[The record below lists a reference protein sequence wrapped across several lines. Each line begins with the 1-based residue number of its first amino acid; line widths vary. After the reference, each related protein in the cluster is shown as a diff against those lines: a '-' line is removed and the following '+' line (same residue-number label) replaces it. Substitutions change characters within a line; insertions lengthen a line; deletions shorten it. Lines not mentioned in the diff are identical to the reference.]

1 MWVLQRPQ
9 WGLGVPVALAG
20 GTDRCV
26 RKVTLQEKQ
35 LQRTLGFVLKY
46 VCVSL
51 TWPEVQMSNF
61 SFLDLLSQS
70 EDRYYKVGVFHLG
83 K

>member
-1 MWVLQRPQ
+1 MC
-9 WGLGVPVALAG
+9 GKGHSAAKE
-20 GTDRCV
+20 TA
-26 RKVTLQEKQ
+26 
-35 LQRTLGFVLKY
+35 QRTLGIVLKY
-46 VCVSL
+46 VCVCL
-51 TWPEVQMSNF
+51 IWLEVQMSNF